1 MTYQQIHIFRQFLT
15 SPKRQRIHLCSIP
28 AWEESV
34 YIANEIS
41 FSDERSLSI
50 FVHIPSLAKRDVVA
64 RAICMITPSDHA
76 SIPPINGQA
85 AISRSNSFSL
95 CEQRFVI
102 ITLPDFLYLPRSIA
116 QLRVSSLSQF
126 RFPFPPLYIV
136 CIISDLFRSSI
147 RACRGAVKEM
157 T

>member
-1 MTYQQIHIFRQFLT
+1 MLDPCVGGVRIYCEWNLLFR
-15 SPKRQRIHLCSIP
+15 
-28 AWEESV
+28 W
-34 YIANEIS
+34 EIS
-41 FSDERSLSI
+41 FHLRPHPLPRQKGRSRACNLHDYTLGSRVDSPDKWTSSNLSI
-50 FVHIPSLAKRDVVA
+50 EQFLPMRTTFRD
-64 RAICMITPSDHA
+64 
-76 SIPPINGQA
+76 
-85 AISRSNSFSL
+85 
-95 CEQRFVI
+95 I